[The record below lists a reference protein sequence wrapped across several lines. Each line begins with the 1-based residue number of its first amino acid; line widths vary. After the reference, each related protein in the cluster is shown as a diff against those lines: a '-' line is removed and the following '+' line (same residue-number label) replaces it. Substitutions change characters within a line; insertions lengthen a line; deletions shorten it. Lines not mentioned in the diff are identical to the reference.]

1 MVSSMYIY
9 IYTRVQFVCRKL
21 AHNRI
26 VCYIYFWR
34 ESSTR
39 TESSLLHA
47 TYTPTHPVPI
57 IPFLQCWAKQL
68 YRSSVRYTMHT
79 GMEYVYIENA
89 IAQLV
94 SVESVRLQSAS
105 RSFAQQRPF
114 NKLNL
119 PTSKRNGSSF
129 FPHRDYY
136 CLFSAAVSNRE
147 KEIGRR
153 KPGWR
158 TAK

>member
-1 MVSSMYIY
+1 
-9 IYTRVQFVCRKL
+9 
-21 AHNRI
+21 
-26 VCYIYFWR
+26 
-34 ESSTR
+34 
-39 TESSLLHA
+39 
-47 TYTPTHPVPI
+47 
-57 IPFLQCWAKQL
+57 
-68 YRSSVRYTMHT
+68 MHT

-136 CLFSAAVSNRE
+136 CLFSAAVSNRA

-153 KPGWR
+153 KPGLANREISGFYAAATANGFPRFLCFDR
-158 TAK
+158 TNPRVGHLTRRGWSG